1 MAEVVLR
8 YHKIDNNL
16 HIIKRQKILK
26 YTLQNTQIHQELWIR
41 ALCMQSV
48 EPWRAAVPV
57 VRALQLPIF
66 APNHDYNDEDDEEEN
81 DEVENDDDEYDDQM
95 RALQHPIFAPSQP
108 RP

>member
-1 MAEVVLR
+1 
-8 YHKIDNNL
+8 
-16 HIIKRQKILK
+16 
-26 YTLQNTQIHQELWIR
+26 
-41 ALCMQSV
+41 MQSV

-66 APNHDYNDEDDEEEN
+66 APSHDYNDEDDEEEN

-95 RALQHPIFAPSQP
+95 RALQLPIFAPSQP